1 MSKSQNHFQVL
12 IVGGG
17 NAGLSVM
24 NYLLRKRSD
33 LQIGLIEPS
42 ETHYY
47 QPAWTLVGGGAY
59 KLENT
64 IRREQ
69 DYIPKEVTWIKDRV
83 VSFEPEQNAVLTEGG
98 KRVTYDFMVV
108 APGIQLDWH
117 KIKGAT
123 EWLGKNGVC
132 SIYTP
137 QTAVYTHQV
146 IESLTGKGKAVFT
159 APGTPVKCGGAPMKI
174 MFLTADNLRRRG
186 LLKPGIVY
194 YYSAGTVIFA
204 VKKYAETLIKVAD
217 RYHIQRNFKHEL
229 VEIDGQNKVA
239 YFEDRN
245 GSEPTRVAVE
255 FEMLHVVP
263 PQSAPDFIK
272 RSPLAV
278 PDNPLGWIDVNKH
291 TLQHNRYPNIFA
303 LGDASSL
310 PTSKTG
316 AAIRKQTTPLVENL
330 LYCIDNRTTDLKQPK
345 EYNGYSACPIIT
357 GYGKLVLAEFD
368 YNLTPQE
375 SFPFD
380 QSKERYSMWLL
391 KREVLPRMYWW
402 AILKGRMQG

>member
-1 MSKSQNHFQVL
+1 MSQANHFQVL

-24 NYLLRKRSD
+24 NYLLRKRPN
-33 LQIGLIEPS
+33 LRIGLVEPS

-64 IRREQ
+64 IRREA
-69 DYIPKEVTWIKDRV
+69 DYIPDKVTWIKDRV
-83 VSFEPEQNAVLTEGG
+83 EIFEPEQNAVLTQQG
-98 KRVTYDFMVV
+98 RRLTYDFMVV

-117 KIKGAT
+117 KIKGAK
-123 EWLGKNGVC
+123 EWLGKNGIC
-132 SIYTP
+132 SVYTP
-137 QTAVYTHQV
+137 EMAAYTHQV

-174 MFLTADNLRRRG
+174 MFLTSDNLRRRG
-186 LLKPGIVY
+186 LLKPGIVH
-194 YYSAGTVIFA
+194 YYSAGTVLFA

-217 RYHIQRNFKHEL
+217 RYYIERHFKHEL

-245 GSEPTRVAVE
+245 GPEPTRVAVE

-278 PDNPLGWIDVNKH
+278 PDNPLGWIDVNKY

-303 LGDASSL
+303 LGDASNL

-316 AAIRKQTTPLVENL
+316 AAIRKQVTPLVENL
-330 LYCIDNRTTDLKQPK
+330 LYCIDNNTTELKQPK
-345 EYNGYSACPIIT
+345 QYNGYSACPIIT

-375 SFPFD
+375 TFPFD

-391 KREVLPRMYWW
+391 KREVLPRLYWW